1 VFSACA
7 EVVQNASG
15 PLLVEIDKLPGNPL
29 GISLAQGSYRGR
41 RVLYIDSVAA
51 ASIAD
56 RSVNHAEMINIAG
69 DIEIAKTLDVGY
81 PADADA
87 KDKLINVCPVK
98 IVCDSCRL
106 LPSVFFP
113 VFISASLLPGHYL
126 LALAC
131 LPRCAA
137 PRVWNASMRC
147 GDD

>member
-81 PADADA
+81 PAGADA

-106 LPSVFFP
+106 LPSSFF
-113 VFISASLLPGHYL
+113 SLHFGVIITRTLSSSL
-126 LALAC
+126 ST
-131 LPRCAA
+131 
-137 PRVWNASMRC
+137 SMRC
-147 GDD
+147 TPSLECLNALR